1 MHEKQNLNVSSGHG
15 TILMDTKGGHDISI
29 NNCHIL
35 LSPVVTE
42 NFIFQFFEGNSEPS
56 STKEIMTFWEFSLYL
71 GLFKH
76 LTSMFAKGGGQA
88 KHLF

>member
-1 MHEKQNLNVSSGHG
+1 MHEKQNLIVNSGHR
-15 TILMDTKGGHDISI
+15 TILMDTKGGHDINI

-42 NFIFQFFEGNSEPS
+42 NFIFQLFEGNSGPLI
-56 STKEIMTFWEFSLYL
+56 TKEIMTFWEFSLYL

-76 LTSMFAKGGGQA
+76 LTSMFMKGGGQA
-88 KHLF
+88 EHLI